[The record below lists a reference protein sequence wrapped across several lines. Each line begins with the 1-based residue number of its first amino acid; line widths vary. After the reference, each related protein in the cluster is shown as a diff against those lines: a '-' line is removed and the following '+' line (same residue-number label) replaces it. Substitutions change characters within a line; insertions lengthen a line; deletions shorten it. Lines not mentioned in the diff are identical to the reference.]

1 MKGRW
6 TDRDRWMGGEEEIIE
21 IEDLSEREGGEDGQ
35 TGIDGLKGGE
45 NGIIMY
51 PHSRSSV
58 TGEDEQAGWKGREEE
73 KHNLSSEG
81 GVERGEWKMD
91 RQTDRQTDRDGEVG
105 YQGSDSKRGEKEAR
119 EVAKTISRYT
129 FSLDITVFQ
138 RTMRM
143 RRMRNLCCLDQEQC
157 RRNAQKRNLGAGRTC
172 CPSGKTSTTD
182 RRSCQNLSE
191 G

>member
-6 TDRDRWMGGEEEIIE
+6 TDRDRWMGGEEERIE

-91 RQTDRQTDRDGEVG
+91 RQTDRQTGMEKWDIKAQIAKEEKKR
-105 YQGSDSKRGEKEAR
+105 QGRLQRQSADTHSLLISLFFRGR
-119 EVAKTISRYT
+119 
-129 FSLDITVFQ
+129 
-138 RTMRM
+138 
-143 RRMRNLCCLDQEQC
+143 
-157 RRNAQKRNLGAGRTC
+157 
-172 CPSGKTSTTD
+172 
-182 RRSCQNLSE
+182 
-191 G
+191 